1 MSKRVSYISLCEDL
15 MGKYILGS
23 KDRIEY
29 TIDLL
34 ICLLSMTNEEFRNA
48 KVLNSVKLDKERIFQ
63 KGFESDIILE
73 TKDGSIYNLEIQ
85 NLNSNNSRVKNSMYV
100 MRIFGGKLR
109 KGNEDYEKTKPVFQI
124 VLMNDKNYKNK
135 NNKLIE
141 ELVVCS
147 RDSENNYID
156 DYFKIFVV
164 DLNCEIDYTKFDRK
178 LIGWILLFR
187 AKSFK
192 EARESVKFNPIL
204 EGVIRDMREY
214 ASEEYVQDYTIRD
227 KLHRSEVNSARED
240 GISQGERL
248 GISKGISIGRNEGIN
263 IGRDKALL
271 ETARKMIEKDMD
283 PNDIEEITGITYSE
297 INSLTK
303 NIKSSRKLYQMR
315 EEKSKYNQ
323 YDEDE
328 EVKDSI
334 KN

>member
-34 ICLLSMTNEEFRNA
+34 ICLLSMTNEEFRDA

-192 EARESVKFNPIL
+192 EARESIKFNPIL

-227 KLHRSEVNSARED
+227 RLHRSEVNSAREN
-240 GISQGERL
+240 GLSQGR
-248 GISKGISIGRNEGIN
+248 SEGIN
-263 IGRDKALL
+263 IGRNEMLL
-271 ETARKMIEKDMD
+271 ETARKMIERDMD

-303 NIKSSRKLYQMR
+303 NIKSSRKLYQVR

-323 YDEDE
+323 YDEDKE
-328 EVKDSI
+328 D
-334 KN
+334 

>member
-34 ICLLSMTNEEFRNA
+34 ICLLSMTNEEFKDA

-227 KLHRSEVNSARED
+227 RLHRSEVNSARED
-240 GISQGERL
+240 G
-248 GISKGISIGRNEGIN
+248 
-263 IGRDKALL
+263 RDKALL
-271 ETARKMIEKDMD
+271 ETARKMLEKDMS

-303 NIKSSRKLYQMR
+303 NIKSSRKLYQVR

-323 YDEDE
+323 NID
-328 EVKDSI
+328 KKQFKTKSS
-334 KN
+334 

>member
-34 ICLLSMTNEEFRNA
+34 ICLLSMTNEEFKDA

-124 VLMNDKNYKNK
+124 VLMNNKSYKNK

-192 EARESVKFNPIL
+192 EARESIKFNPIL

-227 KLHRSEVNSARED
+227 KLHRSEVNSAREN
-240 GISQGERL
+240 GLSQGRSE
-248 GISKGISIGRNEGIN
+248 GINIGRNEGIN
-263 IGRDKALL
+263 IGLAKGRDKALL
-271 ETARKMIEKDMD
+271 ETARKMIEKDMS

-303 NIKSSRKLYQMR
+303 NIKSSRKLYQVR

-328 EVKDSI
+328 ED
-334 KN
+334 

>member
-34 ICLLSMTNEEFRNA
+34 ICLLSMTNEEFKDA

-192 EARESVKFNPIL
+192 EARESIKFNPIL

-227 KLHRSEVNSARED
+227 KLHRSEVNSAL
-240 GISQGERL
+240 SQGEKL
-248 GISKGISIGRNEGIN
+248 GMSKGIN

-271 ETARKMIEKDMD
+271 ETARKMIEKDMS

-303 NIKSSRKLYQMR
+303 NIKSSRKLYQVR

-323 YDEDE
+323 NID
-328 EVKDSI
+328 KKQFKTKSS
-334 KN
+334 

>member
-34 ICLLSMTNEEFRNA
+34 ICLLSMTNEEFKDA

-187 AKSFK
+187 SKSFK
-192 EARESVKFNPIL
+192 EARESIKFNPIL

-227 KLHRSEVNSARED
+227 ILHRSEVNSARED
-240 GISQGERL
+240 GLSQ
-248 GISKGISIGRNEGIN
+248 
-263 IGRDKALL
+263 GRDKALL
-271 ETARKMIEKDMD
+271 ETARKMIERDMS

-303 NIKSSRKLYQMR
+303 NIKSSRKLYQVR

-323 YDEDE
+323 YDEDK